1 MEPLL
6 KITNIPLEYEMT
18 IQHARL
24 ERSQSSP
31 PLVEMS
37 RQRGGLSVN
46 SRPAKL
52 LLDTYEARAS
62 LVPTTRRA
70 ISQNAQ
76 RGLQAAGE
84 AAQSYAREASMMKWS
99 KPGEGGAMLDQVLAQ
114 RTQLPTGEFQLGF
127 IPSTGAE
134 ITYQPGSISM
144 DYQMDRLMFN
154 LKLNNGTVEYIPGS
168 IEFVITQWPDVQI
181 EYMGRPVY
189 VPPSA
194 AERFDGEAMDL
205 TA

>member
-18 IQHARL
+18 IHHARL

-144 DYQMDRLMFN
+144 DYQMVRLMFN